1 VILHNVRGLYESDL
15 ILGEGSGFQVAQA
28 RLGPGR
34 IHHCMRAIGMG
45 TCMCVRDACVIAFMR
60 FAAFTFFVMHVKYPF
75 MIYITYAYE
84 FNCCHERLQKNSQL
98 DFLAFVS
105 CSMYRSCWI
114 FCSIQSLVGISINR
128 LLLAAARSF
137 ELMLQRSTER
147 KTFGRYLH
155 EHGMTQAMIADSFA
169 DLQAARL
176 LTLHCAAVMDDA
188 ATTNN
193 SSNSSSNSSSNKEVR
208 AQIAMIKAT
217 VPEMAL
223 RIVDRAIQV
232 FGGAGVCNDYCLAR
246 FWAMLR
252 TLRIADGPDAVHK
265 RTVARLVIQ
274 KLKQQQQQQQF
285 DKSRL

>member
-1 VILHNVRGLYESDL
+1 
-15 ILGEGSGFQVAQA
+15 
-28 RLGPGR
+28 
-34 IHHCMRAIGMG
+34 
-45 TCMCVRDACVIAFMR
+45 
-60 FAAFTFFVMHVKYPF
+60 
-75 MIYITYAYE
+75 
-84 FNCCHERLQKNSQL
+84 
-98 DFLAFVS
+98 
-105 CSMYRSCWI
+105 
-114 FCSIQSLVGISINR
+114 
-128 LLLAAARSF
+128 
-137 ELMLQRSTER
+137 MLQRSTER

-176 LTLHCAAVMDDA
+176 LTLHCAAVMDNV

-193 SSNSSSNSSSNKEVR
+193 NSSSNSSNSNKEVR

-232 FGGAGVCNDYCLAR
+232 FGGAGVCDDYCLAR

-274 KLKQQQQQQQF
+274 KLIQQRQQQF